1 MATKEQGS
9 KTMNIPPKTSVQLS
23 KLVVRMRSKGFEVYK
38 NGLVEAMVAHFDRNP
53 EQLVELLK
61 V

>member
-1 MATKEQGS
+1 
-9 KTMNIPPKTSVQLS
+9 MNIPPKTSVQLS